1 MVNAFRPDHKNDPIW
16 LVYPPIMMYS
26 VLIAAAYILTMKWV
40 TDRKAGAAA
49 PAFDIPGT
57 QKLYYPGKRA

>member
-1 MVNAFRPDHKNDPIW
+1 
-16 LVYPPIMMYS
+16 MMYS

-57 QKLYYPGKRA
+57 QKLYYPGNRA